1 MNNEL
6 NNMLEEMTKAENL
19 IIPDSE
25 FGDLII
31 NTITGKISG
40 DKLNYS
46 EKKIYNDFPIEYK
59 MNEFEITELECCDL
73 EKLKSL
79 FAENLHFILI

>member
-6 NNMLEEMTKAENL
+6 NNMSEEMTKAENL

-31 NTITGKISG
+31 MNSVLEHFKEFAIISIG
-40 DKLNYS
+40 HKLV
-46 EKKIYNDFPIEYK
+46 D
-59 MNEFEITELECCDL
+59 
-73 EKLKSL
+73 
-79 FAENLHFILI
+79 

>member
-6 NNMLEEMTKAENL
+6 NNMSEEMTKAENL

-46 EKKIYNDFPIEYK
+46 EKKYI
-59 MNEFEITELECCDL
+59 
-73 EKLKSL
+73 
-79 FAENLHFILI
+79 